1 MTRRDFMGGAAAVAA
16 AGCHSETGT
25 VIGVVPKGTSSIFW
39 QSVQAGSLAAGQK
52 YAVEILWNG
61 PPQETEYARQIQI
74 VDSMINRRV
83 AGIVLSPTDGKALV
97 ASVDRAMAEGIPVT
111 IFDSGID
118 TENYVS
124 FVATDNVAAGHLAA
138 QTLSSLLP
146 DGGPIAL
153 VRHAPGSQSTSK
165 REEGFHAAVAAT
177 YESFE
182 IVNEQYCMSDRARA
196 LAVSEDMLTA
206 HPELVALFCSSEAAT
221 VGASQALRARGLAG
235 KVKLVGF
242 DASPSLQEGLR
253 EGVIDALIVQDPF
266 FMGYRGVETILEK
279 LRGETPDK
287 RIDSPA
293 RAVFKADLETP
304 EVQRLLNPDLE
315 SYL

>member
-1 MTRRDFMGGAAAVAA
+1 MTRRGFIGGAAALAA
-16 AGCHSETGT
+16 AGCQRETGT

-39 QSVQAGSLAAGQK
+39 QSVQAGSLAAAQK
-52 YAVEILWNG
+52 YEVEILWNG

-97 ASVDRAMAEGIPVT
+97 SSVDRAMAQGIPVT

-138 QTLSSLLP
+138 ETLSSLLP
-146 DGGPIAL
+146 GGGPIAM

-165 REEGFHAAVAAT
+165 REEGFQAAVAET
-177 YESFE
+177 YKTFE

-206 HPELVALFCSSEAAT
+206 HPELTGLFCSSEAAT
-221 VGASQALRARGLAG
+221 VGAAQALRARRLAG
-235 KVKLVGF
+235 KVRLVGF

-253 EGVIDALIVQDPF
+253 EGVIDALVVQDPF

-279 LRGETPDK
+279 LRGETPEK

-293 RAVFKADLETP
+293 RAVSKADLDTP